1 MLQEFFGPKLRQSFE
16 TNTRINYYD
25 YNTVKLSCCCGCSA
39 GLKCLNGC
47 DCGWCTAGDML
58 LPMTS

>member
-16 TNTRINYYD
+16 TNTRIHYYD
-25 YNTVKLSCCCGCSA
+25 YNTVKLSCCDCSA

-47 DCGWCTAGDML
+47 DC
-58 LPMTS
+58 